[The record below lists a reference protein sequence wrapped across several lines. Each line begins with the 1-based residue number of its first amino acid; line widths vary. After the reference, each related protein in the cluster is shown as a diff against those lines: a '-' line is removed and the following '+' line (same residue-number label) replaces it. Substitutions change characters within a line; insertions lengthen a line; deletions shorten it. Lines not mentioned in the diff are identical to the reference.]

1 MRHNR
6 IQRVVVHAPNSMLAI
21 TSSVNAFCVEA
32 IERRL
37 KQSGL
42 TTKEQL
48 FVIDHIIETMK
59 SREVEGII
67 E

>member
-1 MRHNR
+1 MRNNR
-6 IQRVVVHAPNSMLAI
+6 IQRVVVHAPNSVQSI
-21 TSSVNAFCVEA
+21 TSSINAFYVEV

-48 FVIDHIIETMK
+48 FLIDHIIETMK

>member
-1 MRHNR
+1 M
-6 IQRVVVHAPNSMLAI
+6 QAI
-21 TSSVNAFCVEA
+21 TSSVNAFYVEV

-48 FVIDHIIETMK
+48 FVIDHIIENMK
-59 SREVEGII
+59 SREVHGII

>member
-6 IQRVVVHAPNSMLAI
+6 IQRVVIHAPNSVQAI
-21 TSSVNAFCVEA
+21 TSSINAFYVEV

-42 TTKEQL
+42 TTNEQL
-48 FVIDHIIETMK
+48 FVIDHIIKAMK
-59 SREVEGII
+59 SSEVNGTFK
-67 E
+67 